1 MILVDGENCLL
12 NILIIFYFGDKIF
25 YENVRGLYLVVKK
38 IELWDICVIFIFFD
52 LFLSLF
58 YLNYFEK
65 IYLFSD
71 M

>member
-38 IELWDICVIFIFFD
+38 IEIMGYLCDFYFFWFVFEFVLFKLFWKNLFI
-52 LFLSLF
+52 
-58 YLNYFEK
+58 
-65 IYLFSD
+65 
-71 M
+71 